1 MAERGNSTHGRR
13 LDDEMKTE
21 TQGLTKNTLPDHVE
35 EWRQPE
41 PMPDDT
47 DSDDVLEA
55 MNPNGNGA
63 GEADPAAEAD
73 ARTVAFTSETPEA
86 DDA

>member
-1 MAERGNSTHGRR
+1 MAERGNTTHGSR

-21 TQGLTKNTLPDHVE
+21 TQGLTKNTLPDHAE

-47 DSDDVLEA
+47 DSGEVLDA
-55 MNPNGNGA
+55 MEPNRTSDA
-63 GEADPAAEAD
+63 GESGRNSGKD
-73 ARTVAFTSETPEA
+73 A
-86 DDA
+86 

>member
-55 MNPNGNGA
+55 MNPNGSGA
-63 GEADPAAEAD
+63 GEADPAAE
-73 ARTVAFTSETPEA
+73 TVAFTTETSEA

>member
-13 LDDEMKTE
+13 LDDEMKSE
-21 TQGLTKNTLPDHVE
+21 TSGLTRNTHPDHVA

-47 DSDDVLEA
+47 DSEDVLA
-55 MNPNGNGA
+55 ALDPNGTAPAVGA
-63 GEADPAAEAD
+63 A
-73 ARTVAFTSETPEA
+73 VAFTSEATEA
-86 DDA
+86 EDS

>member
-1 MAERGNSTHGRR
+1 MAERGNTTHGSR

-21 TQGLTKNTLPDHVE
+21 TQGLTKNTLPDHEE

-47 DSDDVLEA
+47 DSGEVLDA
-55 MNPNGNGA
+55 MEPNRTSDA
-63 GEADPAAEAD
+63 GTSGRTSGKD
-73 ARTVAFTSETPEA
+73 A
-86 DDA
+86 